1 MPVNLLQ
8 ERHILPSTRIELA
21 EPNLPGDL
29 KNANCSSEYV
39 TFATVF
45 YKWIRNHILQDLTG
59 LEI

>member
-29 KNANCSSEYV
+29 KKANCGSEYV
-39 TFATVF
+39 IFATVS
-45 YKWIRNHILQDLTG
+45 W
-59 LEI
+59 EIGS